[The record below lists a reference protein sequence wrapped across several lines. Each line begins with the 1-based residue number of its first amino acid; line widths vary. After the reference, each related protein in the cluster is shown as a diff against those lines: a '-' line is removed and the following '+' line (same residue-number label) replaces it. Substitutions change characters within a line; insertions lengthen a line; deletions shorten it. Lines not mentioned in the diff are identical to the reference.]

1 MTAEVHELKFHR
13 VASAA
18 AIEKLEE
25 ALEKVNSGEVTA
37 VAIVTL
43 RFDGSANSTFTPADN
58 GVTMLGAIDL
68 LRFRYARELLLEAG
82 VTE

>member
-1 MTAEVHELKFHR
+1 MAELHELKIHR

-25 ALEKVNSGEVTA
+25 VLEQVRRGEVTA
-37 VAIVTL
+37 VAVVTL
-43 RFDGSANSTFTPADN
+43 RYDGSANSAFSPADN

-68 LRFRYARELLLEAG
+68 LRLRYARDLLAESG
-82 VTE
+82 E

>member
-1 MTAEVHELKFHR
+1 MTAEVHELKLHR

-25 ALEKVNSGEVTA
+25 VLEEVKRGEVTA

-43 RFDGSANSTFTPADN
+43 RFDGSANSCFTPADN

-68 LRFRYARELLLEAG
+68 LRLRYARDLLSESG
-82 VTE
+82 E

>member
-1 MTAEVHELKFHR
+1 MSAEIHELKTHR
-13 VASAA
+13 VASAS

-25 ALEKVNSGEVTA
+25 ALEQVKRGEVTA
-37 VAIVTL
+37 VAVVTL

-68 LRFRYARELLLEAG
+68 LRFRYARELLSEH
-82 VTE
+82 E